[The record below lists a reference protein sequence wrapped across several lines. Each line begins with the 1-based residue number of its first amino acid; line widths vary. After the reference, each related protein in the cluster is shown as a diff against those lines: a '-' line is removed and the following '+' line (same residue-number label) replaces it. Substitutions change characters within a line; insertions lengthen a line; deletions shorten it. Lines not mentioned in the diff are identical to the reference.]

1 MLLESWLNYFS
12 SVVIFRCHS
21 EWKVPLAEQL
31 LRYAN
36 HSNYLLFTL
45 YLSFFAFFSF
55 ENLAWQTFSFQ
66 ARATGMHLAWYSFP
80 FSFSFYFNA
89 ATFKFRPPPP
99 RLQGKYL
106 RPPIESSKVKH
117 LARWLR
123 LAAIHSSLHFD
134 SFRFDFN
141 LPGRKLSMASW
152 QSTIDWGVRSSIS
165 YTLFRRPSFSTAP
178 TQNFSGFRKTHI
190 HIHAHWPGIVCV
202 LAIMCAFSLV
212 CLCLP
217 DASLCFYTVYR
228 YENRCMTDTLNSLF
242 TFLKSYNKC
251 SISWLKLFKKI

>member
-1 MLLESWLNYFS
+1 MPTIPTSYFS
-12 SVVIFRCHS
+12 LYICLFSLFSRLRTWPDKHFHS
-21 EWKVPLAEQL
+21 RREQL
-31 LRYAN
+31 ECIWPGI
-36 HSNYLLFTL
+36 HSPFHFHFISTRPP
-45 YLSFFAFFSF
+45 LSFA
-55 ENLAWQTFSFQ
+55 L
-66 ARATGMHLAWYSFP
+66 H
-80 FSFSFYFNA
+80 
-89 ATFKFRPPPP
+89 PP

-228 YENRCMTDTLNSLF
+228 YENRCMTDTLYSLF
-242 TFLKSYNKC
+242 TFLKSYSKC